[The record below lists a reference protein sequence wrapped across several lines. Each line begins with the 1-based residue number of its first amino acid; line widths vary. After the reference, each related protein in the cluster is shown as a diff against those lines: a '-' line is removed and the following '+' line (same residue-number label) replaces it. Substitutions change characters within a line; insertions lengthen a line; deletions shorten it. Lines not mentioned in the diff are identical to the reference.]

1 MMRWLLWALLPVAIA
16 LCPVP
21 AHADTVESLVMPGK
35 VIEGH
40 ADLEGQC
47 RKCHQP
53 FHKEA
58 QNALCLDCHK
68 EVAKDVAN
76 KAGFHGHLVAEKSCR
91 ECHADHL
98 GRNAKIVKLDEA
110 RFDHRET
117 GFLLLGK
124 HASVKCVSCHVEG
137 KKFREAANDCATCHH
152 NDDVHRG
159 NLGADCQRCHVK
171 SDWKK
176 AKFDH
181 DKTRFQ
187 LRGRHVQPKC
197 TACHK
202 TQTFKET
209 PKECVGC
216 HRRDDVHQGKLGPDC
231 AHCHSDR
238 DWKKAE
244 FDHAKTRFPL
254 AGRHAPL
261 KCADCH
267 RERGF
272 KDTPVECVACHR
284 KDDVHKETL
293 GPDCAKCHND
303 RNWKTTSFDHDNTR
317 FPLLGAHVKTRCLAC
332 HKSQSFNDAP
342 SGKCVA
348 CHLKNDV
355 HKGRYGEKCETC
367 HGEATWKTLKF
378 EHERDT
384 GFRLREA
391 HSKIKCDACHSGRL
405 YLDKA
410 PKDCN
415 GCHAKKDVHRS
426 GLGTTCATCHGESNW
441 KTTTFDHDRNTKYPL
456 RGRHAAVACK
466 TCHVDGTFRQKTA
479 TECIACHKKDDRH
492 AGQEGTDCERC
503 HTEASW
509 KTTNFD
515 HGRSGF
521 PLSGRHLSVKCDAC
535 HASPKFKDA
544 RKECLA
550 CHGGQDV
557 HKRRLGADCATCH
570 NARDWRI
577 WDFDHDKRT
586 HFVLDGAHRK
596 LGCTACHTRPGN
608 KIPEVGTPCIDCHE
622 RDDVHR
628 ESFGNRCERCHV
640 TTTFKEIRR

>member
-1 MMRWLLWALLPVAIA
+1 MLWALLPVAIA

-152 NDDVHRG
+152 KDDVHRG
-159 NLGADCQRCHVK
+159 NLGADCQRCHVE

-303 RNWKTTSFDHDNTR
+303 
-317 FPLLGAHVKTRCLAC
+317 
-332 HKSQSFNDAP
+332 
-342 SGKCVA
+342 
-348 CHLKNDV
+348 
-355 HKGRYGEKCETC
+355 
-367 HGEATWKTLKF
+367 
-378 EHERDT
+378 
-384 GFRLREA
+384 
-391 HSKIKCDACHSGRL
+391 
-405 YLDKA
+405 
-410 PKDCN
+410 
-415 GCHAKKDVHRS
+415 
-426 GLGTTCATCHGESNW
+426 
-441 KTTTFDHDRNTKYPL
+441 
-456 RGRHAAVACK
+456 
-466 TCHVDGTFRQKTA
+466 
-479 TECIACHKKDDRH
+479 
-492 AGQEGTDCERC
+492 
-503 HTEASW
+503 
-509 KTTNFD
+509 
-515 HGRSGF
+515 
-521 PLSGRHLSVKCDAC
+521 
-535 HASPKFKDA
+535 
-544 RKECLA
+544 
-550 CHGGQDV
+550 
-557 HKRRLGADCATCH
+557 
-570 NARDWRI
+570 
-577 WDFDHDKRT
+577 
-586 HFVLDGAHRK
+586 
-596 LGCTACHTRPGN
+596 
-608 KIPEVGTPCIDCHE
+608 IDP
-622 RDDVHR
+622 
-628 ESFGNRCERCHV
+628 
-640 TTTFKEIRR
+640 